1 VESEVKR
8 LKEARFKF
16 MGRKRNGKDCLVT
29 SMKKKKKSK
38 VKERGDGSEKVENK
52 EELRGG
58 GGHY

>member
-1 VESEVKR
+1 
-8 LKEARFKF
+8 